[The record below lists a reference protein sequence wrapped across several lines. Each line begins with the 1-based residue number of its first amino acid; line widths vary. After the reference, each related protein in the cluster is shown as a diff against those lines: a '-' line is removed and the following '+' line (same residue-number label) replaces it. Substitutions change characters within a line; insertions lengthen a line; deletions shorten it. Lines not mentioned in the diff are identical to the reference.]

1 MHAMVNERQIYRA
14 DGVVRLGVTEDLEV
28 GILKTAEPFKSDK
41 AIRFWSMKYTRNR
54 LYDFARKEK
63 VELSEEFADK
73 EETLVNLATF
83 FLGFKDRL
91 QETMRMITSLKN
103 QYQEKRKNRDGN
115 DSNEVA
121 MSNIVCLKIFKIS
134 FKTHG
139 RRFCKEYLQNPL
151 PESDY

>member
-1 MHAMVNERQIYRA
+1 
-14 DGVVRLGVTEDLEV
+14 
-28 GILKTAEPFKSDK
+28 
-41 AIRFWSMKYTRNR
+41 MKYTRNR